1 MIPTS
6 IAELKAYLASS
17 ETLIVNLN
25 TTYDFTDA
33 EGYNTTT
40 GCWYSEC
47 TDSNAGQKALPLYNA
62 CSGKTST
69 SVTYSVAGS
78 RTLELL
84 VASNKTVRST
94 NGLGVI
100 KGKGLRLTGSSNVII
115 RDITISDINPQV
127 IWGGDAIVFNKA
139 TNIWIHKCTIRNI
152 GRQHL
157 VSYVQENT
165 GITVSS
171 CLFDGTTDYSAY
183 CDGTHYWLWL
193 FWGTRDE
200 VTLIN
205 NRVVNVSGRTPHA
218 GGESSSDKSLIHLV
232 GNEMDTNPHL
242 GIQPREGGYIL
253 AEGNKFINYSN
264 PVAASATGGYLAMV
278 NTAAQAAACSSYF
291 GESCTANA
299 FESTTAPTRWDLTVL
314 NQFQF
319 LDRAA
324 VNGARAAVCEV

>member
-1 MIPTS
+1 M
-6 IAELKAYLASS
+6 KAYLASS

-47 TDSNAGQKALPLYNA
+47 ADSNAGQKALPLYNA

-69 SVTYSVAGS
+69 S
-78 RTLELL
+78 
-84 VASNKTVRST
+84 TVRST

-205 NRVVNVSGRTPHA
+205 NRVVN
-218 GGESSSDKSLIHLV
+218 KSLIHLV

-242 GIQPREGGYIL
+242 GIQSQVGGYIL

-291 GESCTANA
+291 GENCTANA
-299 FESTTAPTRWDLTVL
+299 YESTTAPTRWDLTVL